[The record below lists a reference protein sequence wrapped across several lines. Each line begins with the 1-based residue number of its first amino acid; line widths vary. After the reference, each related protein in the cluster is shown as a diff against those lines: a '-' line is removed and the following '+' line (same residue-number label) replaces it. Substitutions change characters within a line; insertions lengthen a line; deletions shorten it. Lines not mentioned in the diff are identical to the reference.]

1 VPVIATEQ
9 RLRAHVERLA
19 GEIGARGVF
28 RPAALAAAADY
39 VEGEWRA
46 QGFRVERET
55 YDVAGLACSNLVVE
69 IAGARRA
76 EEILLVGAHYDTVET
91 TPGADDNASAVAVL
105 LEMARACA
113 GLRPAST
120 LRLVAFVNEE
130 PPFFPIG
137 KTGSWIHA
145 RAARRRGERIRL
157 MVSLE
162 MLGYY
167 RSEPGSQRYP
177 PVFRYFY
184 PARGDFLAFVSNLR
198 SRRELRRLV
207 SAFRASSDFPVASA
221 ATFAWVPGVA
231 WSDHL
236 SFWRAGYRAVMA
248 TDTAFYR
255 NPHYH
260 GPGDTPDQL
269 DYKAMARVTAGLSG
283 AVREL
288 TGAEAASGV
297 DSAVTA
303 PR

>member
-1 VPVIATEQ
+1 MEQ

-69 IAGARRA
+69 IAGSRRP

-105 LEMARACA
+105 LEMARACGRPAA
-113 GLRPAST
+113 GLDAAPGRLRQRGAALLPDRQDRKLDPRPRRAPARRAHPPDGLARDAGLLPQRAGQPALPALSSATST
-120 LRLVAFVNEE
+120 PRAATSS
-130 PPFFPIG
+130 PSSR
-137 KTGSWIHA
+137 TCA
-145 RAARRRGERIRL
+145 RAASCGGW
-157 MVSLE
+157 S
-162 MLGYY
+162 
-167 RSEPGSQRYP
+167 
-177 PVFRYFY
+177 
-184 PARGDFLAFVSNLR
+184 
-198 SRRELRRLV
+198 
-207 SAFRASSDFPVASA
+207 SAFRASSDFPVESA

-269 DYKAMARVTAGLSG
+269 DYQAMARVTAGLAG

-288 TGAEAASGV
+288 TGAEAASPV